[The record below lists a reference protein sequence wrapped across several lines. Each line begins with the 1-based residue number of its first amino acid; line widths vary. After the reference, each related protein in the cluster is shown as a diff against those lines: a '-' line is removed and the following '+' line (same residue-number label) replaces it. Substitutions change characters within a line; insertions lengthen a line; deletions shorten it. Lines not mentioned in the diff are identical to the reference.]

1 MGKFS
6 NTWRIMKSSWWV
18 LKQDKELLI
27 FPVFSSIAALLILA
41 SFALPFLNAE
51 TWSYLDNAGE
61 GDPLLY
67 LAGFLFYFANFFV
80 VIFFNSAIVA
90 CAIKR
95 MEGGDPTV
103 GYGLRAAW
111 HRLPQIVAWALLTST
126 VGFLLRVIEE
136 RVPLAGKIVVGLLG
150 MAWAVTSYMV
160 VPLVVI
166 EGKGPI
172 DAYRDSVAMLK
183 RSWGEQL
190 IGNVGFG
197 LIFFLLGILPVALV
211 ILVAMTGNGLAI
223 VTVLVI
229 SALYL
234 LGLGLVSA
242 TLQAIYQAAVY
253 RYVVDGQAP
262 AGFDN
267 DALAG
272 AFRAK

>member
-1 MGKFS
+1 MGKFF

-27 FPVFSSIAALLILA
+27 FPVFSTLAALLILA
-41 SFALPFLNAE
+41 SFALPFLSAD
-51 TWSYLDNAGE
+51 TWNYLDSAGK

-67 LAGFLFYFANFFV
+67 LAAFLFYFANFFV

-95 MEGGDPTV
+95 MDGGDPTV
-103 GYGLRAAW
+103 GYGLHAAW
-111 HRLPQIVAWALLTST
+111 QRLPQIVAWALLTST

-136 RVPLAGKIVVGLLG
+136 RVPMVGKIVVGLLG

-160 VPLVVI
+160 VPVVVM

-172 DAYRDSVAMLK
+172 NAYRDSVAMLK

-211 ILVAMTGNGLAI
+211 VLVAMTGSGLAI
-223 VTVLVI
+223 VSVLVI

-234 LGLGLVSA
+234 MGLALVSS
-242 TLQAIYQAAVY
+242 TLQAIFQAAVY
-253 RYVVDGQAP
+253 RYVVDGEAP
-262 AGFDN
+262 AGFDA

-272 AFRAK
+272 AFRGK